1 MEKVRTQRWLAGA
14 WLLLA
19 LTAASCTQW
28 QPIAGEGALTIVI
41 PGAGSTTKAVSDIT
55 ACSYEVAVNQLQL
68 LLFRDDGTRC
78 DYLSLDASSVS
89 FPYTKQYPSLG
100 AGTYRIYAVANGPDL
115 RTVTTEP
122 ALSQTAVSL
131 ADCGLTDATGFVMM
145 GGTEVQI
152 HSGETSQANIPMSR
166 FASRVRVTSIRN
178 RLPAGYAAGGA
189 MYIKGIFLINARE
202 TWTLGGT
209 GTPSGWLNLGG
220 REVGKAASTLRQDYI
235 STAEQVPAAYRSHL
249 FRTMAVSLARNQEYN
264 PADACFYSFPN
275 NVTVDHTGPD
285 ATEESGAAA
294 RLVVLATVNGEDWWY
309 PITLLKDGTGLERN
323 TTYDITLTICASGS
337 ADPNEPVVEARLV
350 ATLSCNAWDTG
361 SSYVEPL

>member
-1 MEKVRTQRWLAGA
+1 MEKARTQRWLPGA

-19 LTAASCTQW
+19 VAAACTQW
-28 QPIAGEGALTIVI
+28 QPMAGEGALTIVI
-41 PGAGSTTKAVSDIT
+41 PGSCCTTKAVSAVT
-55 ACSYEVAVNQLQL
+55 AYSYEVAVNQLQL

-115 RTVTTEP
+115 QAVTTEA
-122 ALSQTAVSL
+122 ALSQITVSL

-145 GGTEVQI
+145 GDTGVQI

-166 FASRVRVTSIRN
+166 YAARVRVTSIRN

-189 MYIKGIFLINARE
+189 MYIKGIFLINACE

-220 REVGKAASTLRQDYI
+220 REAGKASSTRSQDYI

-264 PADACFYSFPN
+264 PTDACFYSFPN
-275 NVTVDHTGPD
+275 KVSVDHTGPD

-294 RLVVLATVNGEDWWY
+294 RLVVLATVNGSDWWY
-309 PITLLKDGTGLERN
+309 PVTLLKDGIGLERN
-323 TTYDITLTICASGS
+323 TSYDVTLTICASGS
-337 ADPNEPVVEARLV
+337 SDPNEPVVEAQLV
-350 ATLSCNAWDTG
+350 ATLSRSAWDTG
-361 SSYVEPL
+361 STYIEPF